1 MSFSTIG
8 LSPAVMNGVAA
19 SGYQTPTEIQ
29 RKAIPAVLAGRDVIG
44 CAPTGTGKTAAFVLP
59 MLSRLEQSQPAGA
72 AGRIPRALILTP
84 TRELCQQIED
94 AIRCYG
100 QYSSLR
106 SVSIYGGAGMGGQL
120 ARLREGVD
128 IVVATPGRLLD
139 HLQRG
144 SIALA
149 RVEIL
154 VLDEADRMF
163 DMGFIA
169 AVRSIIAKTPATR
182 QTLLFSATMSREV
195 RSLVSGV
202 QKSPEV
208 VDVGTPF
215 SPAATVDQHF
225 YQIPQQSKMDLLL
238 HVLEKTAAETMLVF
252 SRTKHGADKIARR
265 LLQKG
270 ISSAAIHSNRSQ
282 SQRQAALE
290 GFKNRRHQVLVA
302 TDLAARGID
311 VSGIAYVV
319 NYDTP
324 AFAEDYIH
332 RIGRTGRAEEKGS
345 ALTFVSN
352 DEQKYVK
359 RIEYLTGK
367 RFPMK
372 EYPGFSYPSQQTA
385 PAAATAAGGLSPFR
399 KRRYYRTPRFA

>member
-1 MSFSTIG
+1 MSFSVIG
-8 LSPAVMNGVAA
+8 LSPATMKGVVS
-19 SGYQTPTEIQ
+19 SGYTTPTEIQ
-29 RKAIPAVLAGRDVIG
+29 RKAIPIALTGRDVIG

-59 MLSRLEQSQPAGA
+59 MLSRLEQSASTDA
-72 AGRIPRALILTP
+72 SGRLPRALILTP

-100 QYSSLR
+100 QYSRLR
-106 SVSIYGGAGMGGQL
+106 PISIYGGSGMGGQL
-120 ARLREGVD
+120 AQLRQGVD

-144 SIALA
+144 SIVLA
-149 RVEIL
+149 HVEIL

-163 DMGFIA
+163 DMGFIE
-169 AVRSIIAKTPATR
+169 AVRNIIGRTPATR

-195 RSLVSGV
+195 RSLVAGI
-202 QKSPEV
+202 QKNPEM
-208 VDVGTPF
+208 VDVGAPF
-215 SPAATVDQHF
+215 SPAKTVDQHF

-265 LLQKG
+265 LSQKG
-270 ISSAAIHSNRSQ
+270 IASAAIHSNRSQ
-282 SQRQAALE
+282 SQRKAALE
-290 GFKNRRHQVLVA
+290 GFKKRRHQVLVA

-311 VSGIAYVV
+311 VTGIAYVV

-324 AFAEDYIH
+324 VFAEDYIH

-345 ALTFVSN
+345 ALTFVSD

-367 RFPMK
+367 RFEMK
-372 EYPGFSYPSQQTA
+372 EYPGFSYPAKQTA
-385 PAAATAAGGLSPFR
+385 PIKESAPNGITSFR
-399 KRRYYRTPRFA
+399 KRQYYRTPRFA